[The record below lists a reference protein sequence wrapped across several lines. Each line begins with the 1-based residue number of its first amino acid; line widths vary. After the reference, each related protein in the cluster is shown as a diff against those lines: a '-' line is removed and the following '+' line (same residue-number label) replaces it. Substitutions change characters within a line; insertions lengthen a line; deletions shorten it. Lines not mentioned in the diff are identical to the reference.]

1 MESGSDLVWIILGA
15 IAGAFAGSIIHA
27 ISLRLPNRLDP
38 VGSPICHSCREPLP
52 PAAFIPFVPIT
63 CPPCETPS
71 NWHKPATELA
81 AAALAGLALGLHG
94 PNLDG
99 ISTAL
104 FSLVL
109 LQILRIDWQHHLIYT
124 IIIVPG
130 SILALFLA
138 VLESQSAL
146 LSAFI
151 AAVAAALIF
160 MVFYALAL
168 FIYRKRALGRGDIL
182 LAFVIGAMT
191 RLDQVFP
198 ALLLG
203 MLLGALGGLF
213 LIAIGKRTRH
223 DFIPYGA
230 YLCAG
235 AIIVL
240 LIPR

>member
-1 MESGSDLVWIILGA
+1 MDFSSDLAWILLGA
-15 IAGAFAGSIIHA
+15 IIGAFAGSFIHA
-27 ISLRLPNRLDP
+27 ISLRLPNRMDP
-38 VGSPICHSCREPLP
+38 IGPSICHQCHEPLP
-52 PAAFIPFVPIT
+52 LSAFIPFIPVT
-63 CPPCETPS
+63 CSSCGASS
-71 NWHKPATELA
+71 NWHKHATELA
-81 AAALAGLALGLHG
+81 AAGLVALAIGIHG
-94 PNLDG
+94 ATLQG
-99 ISTAL
+99 FSIAL
-104 FSLVL
+104 FCLLL

-124 IIIVPG
+124 IIIVPA
-130 SILALFLA
+130 SVLALFLA

-151 AAVAAALIF
+151 AAVVAALVF
-160 MVFYALAL
+160 AVFYALAL

-191 RLDQVFP
+191 RLELVFP
-198 ALLLG
+198 AIFLG

-240 LIPR
+240 LLPN

>member
-1 MESGSDLVWIILGA
+1 MDLDANILWIVLAA
-15 IAGAFAGSIIHA
+15 IAGAFAGSLIHA
-27 ISLRLPNRLDP
+27 ISLRLPGKMDP
-38 VGSPICHSCREPLP
+38 LGPAICHKCQETLP
-52 PAAFIPFVPIT
+52 AIGFIPFVPVT
-63 CPPCETPS
+63 CPACGVTE
-71 NWHKPATELA
+71 NWHKPVTEA
-81 AAALAGLALGLHG
+81 AAAILVALAFLNHG
-94 PNLDG
+94 VTLDG
-99 ISTAL
+99 LTYAL

-138 VLESQSAL
+138 VVDSQSAL
-146 LSAFI
+146 ISAL
-151 AAVAAALIF
+151 VAGVLAALIF
-160 MVFYALAL
+160 GLFYALAI

-182 LAFVIGAMT
+182 LAFLIGAMAGI
-191 RLDQVFP
+191 DKVVP

-213 LIAIGKRTRH
+213 LVAIGKRTRH

-235 AIIVL
+235 AIVVL
-240 LIPR
+240 LIP